1 MVWVTVKSFLRALD
15 LHHCNIAVVQNR
27 RGWHNSLV
35 SQLISLRERKRTET
49 WAALHNA
56 ATRLTLKKGP
66 EAVTVEQI
74 AAEANVSPRTFF
86 NYFSTKEDAILGLQ
100 EPSIDEGLLEQFSPE
115 HDLIQQ
121 VSRLLIAVV
130 HSAEG
135 GERDASRRTEVLTA
149 YPVLR
154 QRRYTYFL
162 RVEHLVR
169 EVVAAAL
176 TDSGRWQAAL
186 SRNSAEDVAR
196 MIVLV
201 AGAPTR
207 YAFQQSA
214 DTPTIEN
221 QFHALDGATALLRE
235 VLEEI
240 R

>member
-1 MVWVTVKSFLRALD
+1 
-15 LHHCNIAVVQNR
+15 
-27 RGWHNSLV
+27 V
-35 SQLISLRERKRTET
+35 SQLNSLRERKRTET
-49 WAALHNA
+49 WAALHDA
-56 ATRLTLKKGP
+56 AARLTLEKGP

-74 AAEANVSPRTFF
+74 AAGANVSPRTFF

-100 EPSIDEGLLEQFSPE
+100 EPSIGDGLLGNFSPE
-115 HDLIQQ
+115 HDLLEQ

-130 HSAEG
+130 HSTEG
-135 GERDASRRTEVLTA
+135 GEQDASRRNEVLTA
-149 YPVLR
+149 YPFLR
-154 QRRYTYFL
+154 QRRYAYFL
-162 RVEHLVR
+162 RVEQLVR
-169 EVVAAAL
+169 GVVAAAL

-201 AGAPTR
+201 AGAPMR
-207 YAFQQSA
+207 YAMQQSA
-214 DTPTIEN
+214 DSPTIEN